1 MANASFLFKIL
12 TLGIGCAAGQAPLS
26 FWPISLICL
35 IGFFYLLRSL
45 PLTGR
50 IAFQASGTFGFGY
63 FLATLNWIVEPFLV
77 DITAH
82 GWMAPFALLS
92 MAAGMSLIWAVGA
105 VIGHRVYKTI
115 LGLALGIGLAEVA
128 RGFLFTGFPW
138 GLVGYIWSGTPIAQL
153 GAYMGIYGLTLLT
166 VFLCALSI
174 IPTKRRDRVI
184 LMVGVLC
191 IIALG
196 WVVGMNRIVDSDLE
210 HSSKIV
216 RLAQPNASQE
226 LKWHP
231 DHSKIFFE
239 RLLSQT
245 QAHPKPDL
253 VIWPETAL
261 PVAFEFAQ
269 NLLDKVTETA
279 PGTPVLLG
287 ALRFDGERYFNSIL
301 YLNAAGE
308 TVSIYDKHHLV
319 PFGEYLPFEDVMSQ
333 LGLSGFVEFAGTGF
347 ASGTGPKVIDIPE
360 IGKVLPLICYEA
372 VFPQDVSGTT
382 SRPEVMMQLT
392 NDAWFGD
399 FSGPQQHVTMAQMR
413 SIEQGVSLLRVAN
426 TGITGLIDPFGRF
439 TERLP
444 LNVAGYIDVTVPK
457 ALSPTL
463 YSLLGM
469 WIVAFMGLIFNI
481 ICIFCSF
488 SARRVDGTKEYG

>member
-1 MANASFLFKIL
+1 M
-12 TLGIGCAAGQAPLS
+12 
-26 FWPISLICL
+26 
-35 IGFFYLLRSL
+35 
-45 PLTGR
+45 
-50 IAFQASGTFGFGY
+50 
-63 FLATLNWIVEPFLV
+63 
-77 DITAH
+77 
-82 GWMAPFALLS
+82 
-92 MAAGMSLIWAVGA
+92 
-105 VIGHRVYKTI
+105 
-115 LGLALGIGLAEVA
+115 
-128 RGFLFTGFPW
+128 
-138 GLVGYIWSGTPIAQL
+138 
-153 GAYMGIYGLTLLT
+153 
-166 VFLCALSI
+166 
-174 IPTKRRDRVI
+174 
-184 LMVGVLC
+184 
-191 IIALG
+191 
-196 WVVGMNRIVDSDLE
+196 
-210 HSSKIV
+210 
-216 RLAQPNASQE
+216 
-226 LKWHP
+226 
-231 DHSKIFFE
+231 
-239 RLLSQT
+239 
-245 QAHPKPDL
+245 
-253 VIWPETAL
+253 IWPETAL
-261 PVAFEFAQ
+261 PVPFEFAQ
-269 NLLDKVTETA
+269 NLLDKLIETA

-301 YLNAAGE
+301 HLNAQGE
-308 TVSIYDKHHLV
+308 TVSVYDKHHLV
-319 PFGEYLPFEDVMSQ
+319 PFGEYLPFEDAMSQ
-333 LGLSGFVEFAGTGF
+333 LGLRGFVEFAGIGF
-347 ASGTGPKVIDIPE
+347 ARGTGPKVVDIPE

-488 SARRVDGTKEYG
+488 SARRVDGNKEYG